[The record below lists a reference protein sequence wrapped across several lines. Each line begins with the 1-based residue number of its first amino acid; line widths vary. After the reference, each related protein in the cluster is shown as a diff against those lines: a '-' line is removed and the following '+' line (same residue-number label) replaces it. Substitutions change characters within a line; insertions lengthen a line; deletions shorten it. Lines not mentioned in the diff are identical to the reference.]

1 MSKWNKSESSSS
13 IPRLLRNHP
22 LSSSPCE
29 SMSRSPSPVKSMA
42 GSRLPTPTGYGK
54 SSSVAKTVT
63 EVPLQSPTVHGY
75 FDFNTSQDGFG
86 QPLEEL
92 SLLCS
97 LSSGPPELGDSST
110 VDLELVKED
119 IVRPISTESNPE
131 NHLLLKKFLDSSY
144 ENIELIPEENFEDLE
159 QTNAGEIFSSRE
171 HSNIETEITALDLMK
186 DIAKS
191 DQSAT
196 IKEERDDIQMED
208 LLYKKEDIPTSEK
221 KIKTET
227 ATSDLKKDIEKSN
240 QNDTI
245 NEEVDDVKKG
255 ELICKKES
263 LKTAGIE
270 SKPNGAERSPQKDSV
285 MYITKNLLKKITKDS
300 DPKIVKE
307 LNLSVW
313 KQWKQKIQYI
323 ENIDGYINLTKLNL
337 SNNLIRRLQN
347 ISTLINL
354 RILDI
359 STNSIE
365 TLDGLEALT
374 SLEILNTNHNK
385 IEVFPKW
392 LPKKFKNLR
401 VLKITNNN
409 LRNLDEIKKLS
420 PLNNL
425 EKVDVKDNPICNL
438 YHCFEFLVFHLRS
451 LSTIDGKDITQEER
465 KLADNR
471 FNQDELLS
479 KEKQQQA
486 LQKKFN
492 DLESVCDSLNEE
504 KKKWLQ
510 EETKLNEK
518 ISKLKKS
525 LRLKVDELATKNQV
539 LESQGAE
546 LSKACEKQYK
556 LEQELAF
563 HKLDAKF
570 DELWVPCGD
579 DDNLIFESEYMDSG
593 ESTYIGKARYKQT
606 QIAKDNVVLSDD
618 QSLRL
623 VSFINR
629 LDQNSLQK
637 NEVLCNALL
646 KALNID
652 LTEKQRELQDVNEE
666 IRNAE
671 EILVA
676 KKQELNSP
684 ENTISAH
691 LKTRTHQAGDLKTA
705 ITELEEKVKEC
716 EQALH
721 YKEDKIDGLKS
732 ALENTSKDDPK
743 YNVISKE
750 LFKAEKEYDNS
761 LTRLNELHRLLED
774 ANSELIKCFQDIKDM
789 ERQLQMGVN
798 ENTAPDKAQ
807 LKDSLRKYEN
817 KVEKISKE
825 NSHLRDVVKGLED
838 EQGLR
843 VEEVA
848 ALKCALEKE
857 KEARLEAQN
866 MGREKLKQCEEL
878 TLDINKEKE
887 EMENMQLHS
896 ALKELKSTVASKTAQ
911 KNEILNYIKALTND
925 LFSGSKLTKPTQI
938 KEKPMQ
944 AALQNLRSCLV
955 DLIKSVNNL
964 KQQIKDISHKNK
976 ELKEDFHEIQNEL
989 LSTKENVK
997 ELKHEVDLKE
1007 SNERVMKHALDDLK
1021 EQQRRNDAKNMV
1033 SLKEYDDI
1041 ANELK
1046 HQIEVLEKQNQR
1058 STQQIRKLMEKSSS
1072 GKSTSGRDVMFHD
1085 EIKKLKEENKDVRRS
1100 LAKSKEETKYWQDI
1114 TKRIKNQT
1122 QDVLTRK
1129 DKDYDDEMEKVLEEL
1144 RFTKTY
1150 VDTLRKDFYTEREGS
1165 NVNTFDDVLHG
1176 VESRLQNFDIKK
1188 EDIGT
1193 ILRELK
1199 DIKSLIHD
1207 MHNSFQTNQ
1216 ILDGTFDSF
1225 EKRLNSLLQQVLD
1238 AKNKTPNKVD
1248 SQYLEPVLMKAIEQI
1263 QSLKESLIDKD
1274 RELDCSNVPRN
1285 IIDIQRREIAELLHQ
1300 LQLKEHELQ
1309 SIKASQFHDRKS
1321 GISYPPFAASTP
1333 IYHDIIHHYI
1343 TPCKSDTK
1351 IPVDTTNQ
1359 IPSDARL
1366 HQHFLYDQ
1374 NTDDVNGN
1382 PLYCNIKQHA
1392 TYDESGNL
1400 LPESIIYD
1408 KLKKLSK
1415 SRDELRWELNRL
1427 ESKIGDAVLEHSMS
1441 RYSNRYSSHM

>member
-1 MSKWNKSESSSS
+1 MSKWNRSESSSS

-29 SMSRSPSPVKSMA
+29 SMSRSPSPVKSMP
-42 GSRLPTPTGYGK
+42 GSRLPTPTGYVK
-54 SSSVAKTVT
+54 SSSVAKTPT
-63 EVPLQSPTVHGY
+63 QVPLQSPAVHGY

-97 LSSGPPELGDSST
+97 LSSGPPEIGDSST
-110 VDLELVKED
+110 VDLELVEED

-131 NHLLLKKFLDSSY
+131 NNLMLKKFLESSY
-144 ENIELIPEENFEDLE
+144 ENIELIPEE
-159 QTNAGEIFSSRE
+159 EIFSSMG
-171 HSNIETEITALDLMK
+171 HSNIETEITALDLKK
-186 DIAKS
+186 DIGKS
-191 DQSAT
+191 DQSGT

-208 LLYKKEDIPTSEK
+208 LIYKEEDIPTSEK

-227 ATSDLKKDIEKSN
+227 ATPDLKKDIKKPN
-240 QNDTI
+240 QNATI
-245 NEEVDDVKKG
+245 NEEMNDVKKG
-255 ELICKKES
+255 ELMCKKES
-263 LKTAGIE
+263 LQTSGNE
-270 SKPNGAERSPQKDSV
+270 SKQNGAERSPQKDSV

-365 TLDGLEALT
+365 TLDGLETLT
-374 SLEILNTNHNK
+374 SLETLNTNNNK

-425 EKVDVKDNPICNL
+425 EKLDVKDNPICNL
-438 YHCFEFLVFHLRS
+438 CHCFGFIVFHLRS
-451 LSTIDGKDITQEER
+451 LNTIDGQDITQEER

-492 DLESVCDSLNEE
+492 DLGSVCDSLNEE

-510 EETKLNEK
+510 VETKLNEK
-518 ISKLKKS
+518 ISNLKKH

-579 DDNLIFESEYMDSG
+579 DDNLIFESEYMDGG
-593 ESTYIGKARYKQT
+593 ESTYIGKARYKQS

-646 KALNID
+646 KAVNID

-671 EILVA
+671 KILAA

-750 LFKAEKEYDNS
+750 LSKAEEEYDNLLS
-761 LTRLNELHRLLED
+761 RLNELHRLLED

-789 ERQLQMGVN
+789 ERQLQIGVN
-798 ENTAPDKAQ
+798 ENTTPDKAQ
-807 LKDSLRKYEN
+807 LTNSLRKYEN

-843 VEEVA
+843 VEEVT

-857 KEARLEAQN
+857 KELRLEAQN
-866 MGREKLKQCEEL
+866 LGREKLKQCEEL
-878 TLDINKEKE
+878 TLNINKEKE
-887 EMENMQLHS
+887 EMVLDENMQLHS
-896 ALKELKSTVASKTAQ
+896 ALKELKSSVSSKTAQ
-911 KNEILNYIKALTND
+911 KNEVLNYIKALTND

-938 KEKPMQ
+938 TEKPMQ

-955 DLIKSVNNL
+955 DLMKSWNNL
-964 KQQIKDISHKNK
+964 KQQIKNVSHKNK

-989 LSTKENVK
+989 LATKENVT

-1021 EQQRRNDAKNMV
+1021 EQQRRNDAKNMI
-1033 SLKEYDDI
+1033 SLKEYDGI
-1041 ANELK
+1041 ANEMK

-1072 GKSTSGRDVMFHD
+1072 GKNTSGRDVMFHD
-1085 EIKKLKEENKDVRRS
+1085 EIKKLKEENKDVCRL

-1114 TKRIKNQT
+1114 TKGIKNQT

-1129 DKDYDDEMEKVLEEL
+1129 DKDYDDGMEKVLEEL

-1150 VDTLRKDFYTEREGS
+1150 VDTLRKDFYTEREGP
-1165 NVNTFDDVLHG
+1165 NVNTFDDVLNG
-1176 VESRLQNFDIKK
+1176 VESRIQNFDIKK
-1188 EDIGT
+1188 DDIGI
-1193 ILRELK
+1193 ILQELK

-1216 ILDGTFDSF
+1216 ILDGTYDSF

-1238 AKNKTPNKVD
+1238 AKNETPNKVD

-1274 RELDCSNVPRN
+1274 RELDCSNVPTN
-1285 IIDIQRREIAELLHQ
+1285 IIDIQRREIVELLHQ

-1309 SIKASQFHDRKS
+1309 SIKAGQFHDRKS

-1333 IYHDIIHHYI
+1333 IYPDIARIHHYI
-1343 TPCKSDTK
+1343 TPTKLDTK
-1351 IPVDTTNQ
+1351 VPVDTTNQ
-1359 IPSDARL
+1359 IPSDVIY
-1366 HQHFLYDQ
+1366 HQHFLHDQ
-1374 NTDDVNGN
+1374 NTDDVPGN
-1382 PLYCNIKQHA
+1382 PLYCNIKQHT

-1400 LPESIIYD
+1400 LPESIIHD

-1427 ESKIGDAVLEHSMS
+1427 ESKIGDAVLEHSIS
-1441 RYSNRYSSHM
+1441 RYSNRYSGHM